1 MQKIKPRR
9 RLSVNPDSRK
19 GFTLVELLVA
29 LAAASI
35 LSASALQLYGHFHHL
50 TQHFIQDYQQ
60 ESSEL
65 MQQMRQVN
73 PYKRKIPGLRARD

>member
-29 LAAASI
+29 LAAVSV
-35 LSASALQLYGHFHHL
+35 LSASALQLYGNFHHL
-50 TQHFIQDYQQ
+50 TLHFIQDYQQ

-65 MQQMRQVN
+65 LQQMRQVN